1 MFLRRIREM
10 KRLLNC
16 TTSEMLSMNKDE
28 LKQSILA
35 SEGRTIMT
43 ETVVACQ
50 PLLNDLT
57 NAELAVSFGS
67 DMVLLNVFDCD
78 NPHINGLP
86 ETDEPVKLLKKL
98 VGRPVG
104 CNLEPIDENAKMME
118 NRLEISHGRHATKE
132 TFIKAKELGFDF
144 ICLTGNPGTG
154 VSNASIENAI
164 KLAKEYFGGMIIAG
178 KMHSSGIDEALVD
191 LPSIERF
198 IDAGADKNKIQYLVE
213 GDCCSPIVF
222 ASKTNNLEMLNFL
235 YSNGAKLKLDEEDRR
250 NFSMAEYQG
259 FFDIDTSPEGAD
271 LLVNTLEVLKSTKI
285 APSFDAK
292 GIIKLCLN
300 EYRDDDFKDLE
311 VNHFYYFCSNE
322 GIWCRELL
330 FNRISKNA
338 KLLTDLLWQLC
349 WNFRSDIELLKTV
362 LQKGVNIKERDFIYD
377 YLKQNPAYMFCF
389 K

>member
-1 MFLRRIREM
+1 M

-43 ETVVACQ
+43 ETVVACP
-50 PLLNDLT
+50 PLLGDLT

-67 DMVLLNVFDCD
+67 DMVLLNVFDCN

-98 VGRPVG
+98 VGRPVW

-118 NRLEISHGRHATKE
+118 NRLEISSGRHATKE

-191 LPSIERF
+191 LDSIERF
-198 IDAGADKNKIQYLVE
+198 IDAGADIILMPAVYTVPGLSEEEVTAACKLIKSKGALSLSSIGTSQE
-213 GDCCSPIVF
+213 GS
-222 ASKTNNLEMLNFL
+222 
-235 YSNGAKLKLDEEDRR
+235 DEGTIRQI
-250 NFSMAEYQG
+250 A
-259 FFDIDTSPEGAD
+259 
-271 LLVNTLEVLKSTKI
+271 LVNKRCGIDIQHIGDAGWCGIALPENIMALSIAIRGKRWTYHKI
-285 APSFDAK
+285 ASS
-292 GIIKLCLN
+292 
-300 EYRDDDFKDLE
+300 
-311 VNHFYYFCSNE
+311 VN
-322 GIWCRELL
+322 R
-330 FNRISKNA
+330 
-338 KLLTDLLWQLC
+338 
-349 WNFRSDIELLKTV
+349 
-362 LQKGVNIKERDFIYD
+362 
-377 YLKQNPAYMFCF
+377 
-389 K
+389 

>member
-1 MFLRRIREM
+1 M

-43 ETVVACQ
+43 ETVVACA
-50 PLLNDLT
+50 PLLGDLT

-67 DMVLLNVFDCD
+67 DMVLLNVFDCN

-118 NRLEISHGRHATKE
+118 NRLEISSGRHATKE

-191 LPSIERF
+191 LDSIERF
-198 IDAGADKNKIQYLVE
+198 IDAGADIILMPAVYTVPGLSEEEVTAACKLIKSKGALSLSSIGTSQE
-213 GDCCSPIVF
+213 GS
-222 ASKTNNLEMLNFL
+222 
-235 YSNGAKLKLDEEDRR
+235 DEGTIRQI
-250 NFSMAEYQG
+250 A
-259 FFDIDTSPEGAD
+259 
-271 LLVNTLEVLKSTKI
+271 LVNKRCGIDIQHIGDAGRCGIALPENIMALSIAIRGKRWTYHKI
-285 APSFDAK
+285 ASS
-292 GIIKLCLN
+292 
-300 EYRDDDFKDLE
+300 
-311 VNHFYYFCSNE
+311 VN
-322 GIWCRELL
+322 R
-330 FNRISKNA
+330 
-338 KLLTDLLWQLC
+338 
-349 WNFRSDIELLKTV
+349 
-362 LQKGVNIKERDFIYD
+362 
-377 YLKQNPAYMFCF
+377 
-389 K
+389 

>member
-1 MFLRRIREM
+1 M

-43 ETVVACQ
+43 ETVVACP
-50 PLLNDLT
+50 PLLGDLT

-78 NPHINGLP
+78 HPHINGLP

-132 TFIKAKELGFDF
+132 TFMKAKELGFDF

-191 LPSIERF
+191 LDSIERF
-198 IDAGADKNKIQYLVE
+198 IDAGADIILMPAVYTVPGLSEEEVRDACKLIKSKGALSLSSIGTSQE
-213 GDCCSPIVF
+213 GS
-222 ASKTNNLEMLNFL
+222 
-235 YSNGAKLKLDEEDRR
+235 DEGTIREI
-250 NFSMAEYQG
+250 A
-259 FFDIDTSPEGAD
+259 
-271 LLVNTLEVLKSTKI
+271 LVNKRCGIDIQHIGDAGWCGIALPENIMTLSIAIRGKRWTYHKI
-285 APSFDAK
+285 ASS
-292 GIIKLCLN
+292 
-300 EYRDDDFKDLE
+300 
-311 VNHFYYFCSNE
+311 VN
-322 GIWCRELL
+322 R
-330 FNRISKNA
+330 
-338 KLLTDLLWQLC
+338 
-349 WNFRSDIELLKTV
+349 
-362 LQKGVNIKERDFIYD
+362 
-377 YLKQNPAYMFCF
+377 
-389 K
+389 

>member
-1 MFLRRIREM
+1 MLLRRIREM

-43 ETVVACQ
+43 ETVVACP
-50 PLLNDLT
+50 PLLGDLT

-78 NPHINGLP
+78 HPHINGLP

-132 TFIKAKELGFDF
+132 TFMKAKELGFDF

-191 LPSIERF
+191 LDSIERF
-198 IDAGADKNKIQYLVE
+198 IDAGADIILMPAVYTVPGLSEEEVRDACKLIKSKGALSLSSIGTSQE
-213 GDCCSPIVF
+213 GS
-222 ASKTNNLEMLNFL
+222 
-235 YSNGAKLKLDEEDRR
+235 DEGTIREI
-250 NFSMAEYQG
+250 A
-259 FFDIDTSPEGAD
+259 
-271 LLVNTLEVLKSTKI
+271 LVNKRCGIDIQHIGDAGWCGIALPENIMALSIAIRGKRWTYHKI
-285 APSFDAK
+285 ASS
-292 GIIKLCLN
+292 
-300 EYRDDDFKDLE
+300 
-311 VNHFYYFCSNE
+311 VN
-322 GIWCRELL
+322 R
-330 FNRISKNA
+330 
-338 KLLTDLLWQLC
+338 
-349 WNFRSDIELLKTV
+349 
-362 LQKGVNIKERDFIYD
+362 
-377 YLKQNPAYMFCF
+377 
-389 K
+389 

>member
-1 MFLRRIREM
+1 M

-98 VGRPVG
+98 VGRPVE

-178 KMHSSGIDEALVD
+178 KMHGAGVDEPVASEESVKEFL
-191 LPSIERF
+191 
-198 IDAGADKNKIQYLVE
+198 DAGADVILVPAVGTVPGFTSEELIKIVKIVHKHGGLVMSTIGTSQESSGAQTVHDIALQNKICGVDIQHI
-213 GDCCSPIVF
+213 GDAGWGVVPPTNTIF
-222 ASKTNNLEMLNFL
+222 ELSKTIRGMNHTI
-235 YSNGAKLKLDEEDRR
+235 SR
-250 NFSMAEYQG
+250 MARS
-259 FFDIDTSPEGAD
+259 I
-271 LLVNTLEVLKSTKI
+271 
-285 APSFDAK
+285 
-292 GIIKLCLN
+292 
-300 EYRDDDFKDLE
+300 
-311 VNHFYYFCSNE
+311 
-322 GIWCRELL
+322 
-330 FNRISKNA
+330 NR
-338 KLLTDLLWQLC
+338 
-349 WNFRSDIELLKTV
+349 
-362 LQKGVNIKERDFIYD
+362 
-377 YLKQNPAYMFCF
+377 
-389 K
+389 

>member
-1 MFLRRIREM
+1 M

-43 ETVVACQ
+43 ETVVACP
-50 PLLNDLT
+50 PLLGDLT

-67 DMVLLNVFDCD
+67 DMVLLNVFDCN

-118 NRLEISHGRHATKE
+118 NRLEISSGRHATKE

-191 LPSIERF
+191 LDSIERF
-198 IDAGADKNKIQYLVE
+198 IDAGADIILMPAVYTVPGLSE
-213 GDCCSPIVF
+213 GEVAAACKLIK
-222 ASKTNNLEMLNFL
+222 SK
-235 YSNGAKLKLDEEDRR
+235 GALSLSSIGTSQEGSDEGTIRQI
-250 NFSMAEYQG
+250 A
-259 FFDIDTSPEGAD
+259 
-271 LLVNTLEVLKSTKI
+271 LVNKRCGIDIQHIGDAGWCGIALPENIMALSIAIRGKRWTYHKI
-285 APSFDAK
+285 ASS
-292 GIIKLCLN
+292 
-300 EYRDDDFKDLE
+300 
-311 VNHFYYFCSNE
+311 VN
-322 GIWCRELL
+322 R
-330 FNRISKNA
+330 
-338 KLLTDLLWQLC
+338 
-349 WNFRSDIELLKTV
+349 
-362 LQKGVNIKERDFIYD
+362 
-377 YLKQNPAYMFCF
+377 
-389 K
+389 

>member
-1 MFLRRIREM
+1 M

-43 ETVVACQ
+43 ETVVACP
-50 PLLNDLT
+50 PLLGDLT

-78 NPHINGLP
+78 HPHINGLP

-191 LPSIERF
+191 LDSIERF
-198 IDAGADKNKIQYLVE
+198 IDAGADIILMPAVYTVPGLSEEEVRDACKLIKSKGALSLSSIGTSQE
-213 GDCCSPIVF
+213 GS
-222 ASKTNNLEMLNFL
+222 
-235 YSNGAKLKLDEEDRR
+235 DEGTIREI
-250 NFSMAEYQG
+250 A
-259 FFDIDTSPEGAD
+259 
-271 LLVNTLEVLKSTKI
+271 LVNKRCGIDIQHIGDAGWCGIALPENIMALSIAIRGKRWTYHKI
-285 APSFDAK
+285 ASS
-292 GIIKLCLN
+292 
-300 EYRDDDFKDLE
+300 
-311 VNHFYYFCSNE
+311 VN
-322 GIWCRELL
+322 R
-330 FNRISKNA
+330 
-338 KLLTDLLWQLC
+338 
-349 WNFRSDIELLKTV
+349 
-362 LQKGVNIKERDFIYD
+362 
-377 YLKQNPAYMFCF
+377 
-389 K
+389 

>member
-1 MFLRRIREM
+1 M

-43 ETVVACQ
+43 ETVVAFF
-50 PLLNDLT
+50 PFLFGFLLLSLGDLT

-67 DMVLLNVFDCD
+67 DMVLLNVFDCN

-118 NRLEISHGRHATKE
+118 NRLEISSGRHATKE

-191 LPSIERF
+191 LDSIERF
-198 IDAGADKNKIQYLVE
+198 IDAGADIILMPAVYTVPGLSEEEVTAACKLIKSKGALSLSSIGTSQE
-213 GDCCSPIVF
+213 GS
-222 ASKTNNLEMLNFL
+222 
-235 YSNGAKLKLDEEDRR
+235 DEGTIRQI
-250 NFSMAEYQG
+250 A
-259 FFDIDTSPEGAD
+259 
-271 LLVNTLEVLKSTKI
+271 LVNKRCGIDIQHIGDAGWCGIALPENIMALSIAIRGKRWTYHKI
-285 APSFDAK
+285 ASS
-292 GIIKLCLN
+292 
-300 EYRDDDFKDLE
+300 
-311 VNHFYYFCSNE
+311 VN
-322 GIWCRELL
+322 R
-330 FNRISKNA
+330 
-338 KLLTDLLWQLC
+338 
-349 WNFRSDIELLKTV
+349 
-362 LQKGVNIKERDFIYD
+362 
-377 YLKQNPAYMFCF
+377 
-389 K
+389 

>member
-1 MFLRRIREM
+1 M

-43 ETVVACQ
+43 ETVVACP
-50 PLLNDLT
+50 PLLGDLT

-78 NPHINGLP
+78 HPHINGLP

-191 LPSIERF
+191 LDSIERF
-198 IDAGADKNKIQYLVE
+198 IDAGADIILMPAVYTVPGLSEEEVTAACKLIKSKGALSLSSIGTSQE
-213 GDCCSPIVF
+213 GS
-222 ASKTNNLEMLNFL
+222 
-235 YSNGAKLKLDEEDRR
+235 DEGTIRQI
-250 NFSMAEYQG
+250 A
-259 FFDIDTSPEGAD
+259 
-271 LLVNTLEVLKSTKI
+271 LVNKRCGIDIQHIGDAGWCGIALPENIMALSIAIRGKRWTYHKI
-285 APSFDAK
+285 ASS
-292 GIIKLCLN
+292 
-300 EYRDDDFKDLE
+300 
-311 VNHFYYFCSNE
+311 VN
-322 GIWCRELL
+322 R
-330 FNRISKNA
+330 
-338 KLLTDLLWQLC
+338 
-349 WNFRSDIELLKTV
+349 
-362 LQKGVNIKERDFIYD
+362 
-377 YLKQNPAYMFCF
+377 
-389 K
+389 

>member
-1 MFLRRIREM
+1 M

-35 SEGRTIMT
+35 SEGRSIMT
-43 ETVVACQ
+43 ETVVACP
-50 PLLNDLT
+50 PLLGDLT

-67 DMVLLNVFDCD
+67 DMVLLNVFDCN

-118 NRLEISHGRHATKE
+118 NRLEISSGRHATKE

-191 LPSIERF
+191 LDSIERF
-198 IDAGADKNKIQYLVE
+198 IDAGADIILMPAVYTVPGLSEEEVRDACKLIKSKGALSLSSIGTSQE
-213 GDCCSPIVF
+213 GS
-222 ASKTNNLEMLNFL
+222 
-235 YSNGAKLKLDEEDRR
+235 DEGTIRQI
-250 NFSMAEYQG
+250 A
-259 FFDIDTSPEGAD
+259 
-271 LLVNTLEVLKSTKI
+271 LVNKRCGIDIQHIGDAGWCGIALPENIMALSIAIRGKRWTYHKI
-285 APSFDAK
+285 ASS
-292 GIIKLCLN
+292 
-300 EYRDDDFKDLE
+300 
-311 VNHFYYFCSNE
+311 VN
-322 GIWCRELL
+322 R
-330 FNRISKNA
+330 
-338 KLLTDLLWQLC
+338 
-349 WNFRSDIELLKTV
+349 
-362 LQKGVNIKERDFIYD
+362 
-377 YLKQNPAYMFCF
+377 
-389 K
+389 

>member
-1 MFLRRIREM
+1 M

-43 ETVVACQ
+43 ETVVACP
-50 PLLNDLT
+50 PLLGDLT

-67 DMVLLNVFDCD
+67 DMVLLNVFDC
-78 NPHINGLP
+78 NKPHINGLP

-118 NRLEISHGRHATKE
+118 NRLEISSGRHATKE

-191 LPSIERF
+191 LDSIERF
-198 IDAGADKNKIQYLVE
+198 IDAGADIILMPAVYTVPGLSEEEVTAACKLIKSKGALSLSSIGTSQE
-213 GDCCSPIVF
+213 GS
-222 ASKTNNLEMLNFL
+222 
-235 YSNGAKLKLDEEDRR
+235 DEGTIRQI
-250 NFSMAEYQG
+250 A
-259 FFDIDTSPEGAD
+259 
-271 LLVNTLEVLKSTKI
+271 LVNKRCGIDIQHIGDAGWCGIALPENIMALSIAIRGKRWTYHKI
-285 APSFDAK
+285 ASS
-292 GIIKLCLN
+292 
-300 EYRDDDFKDLE
+300 
-311 VNHFYYFCSNE
+311 VN
-322 GIWCRELL
+322 R
-330 FNRISKNA
+330 
-338 KLLTDLLWQLC
+338 
-349 WNFRSDIELLKTV
+349 
-362 LQKGVNIKERDFIYD
+362 
-377 YLKQNPAYMFCF
+377 
-389 K
+389 

>member
-1 MFLRRIREM
+1 M

-43 ETVVACQ
+43 ETVVACP
-50 PLLNDLT
+50 PLLGDLT

-67 DMVLLNVFDCD
+67 DMVLLNVFDCN

-118 NRLEISHGRHATKE
+118 NRLEISSGRHATKE

-191 LPSIERF
+191 LDSIERF
-198 IDAGADKNKIQYLVE
+198 IDVGADIILMPAVYTVPGLSEEEVTAACKLIKSKGALSLSSIGTSQE
-213 GDCCSPIVF
+213 GS
-222 ASKTNNLEMLNFL
+222 
-235 YSNGAKLKLDEEDRR
+235 DEGTIRQI
-250 NFSMAEYQG
+250 A
-259 FFDIDTSPEGAD
+259 
-271 LLVNTLEVLKSTKI
+271 LVNKRCGIDIQHIGDAGWCGIALPENIMALSIAIRGKRWTYHKI
-285 APSFDAK
+285 ASS
-292 GIIKLCLN
+292 
-300 EYRDDDFKDLE
+300 
-311 VNHFYYFCSNE
+311 VN
-322 GIWCRELL
+322 R
-330 FNRISKNA
+330 
-338 KLLTDLLWQLC
+338 
-349 WNFRSDIELLKTV
+349 
-362 LQKGVNIKERDFIYD
+362 
-377 YLKQNPAYMFCF
+377 
-389 K
+389 

>member
-1 MFLRRIREM
+1 M

-43 ETVVACQ
+43 ETVVAC
-50 PLLNDLT
+50 PALLGDLT

-67 DMVLLNVFDCD
+67 DMVLLNVFDCN

-118 NRLEISHGRHATKE
+118 NRLEISSGRHATKE

-191 LPSIERF
+191 LDSIERF
-198 IDAGADKNKIQYLVE
+198 IDAGADIILMPAVYTVPGLSEEEVTAACKLIKSKGALSLSSIGTSQE
-213 GDCCSPIVF
+213 GS
-222 ASKTNNLEMLNFL
+222 
-235 YSNGAKLKLDEEDRR
+235 DEGTIRQI
-250 NFSMAEYQG
+250 A
-259 FFDIDTSPEGAD
+259 
-271 LLVNTLEVLKSTKI
+271 LVNKRCGIDIQHIGDAGWCGIALPENIMALSIAIRGKRWTYHKI
-285 APSFDAK
+285 ASS
-292 GIIKLCLN
+292 
-300 EYRDDDFKDLE
+300 
-311 VNHFYYFCSNE
+311 VN
-322 GIWCRELL
+322 R
-330 FNRISKNA
+330 
-338 KLLTDLLWQLC
+338 
-349 WNFRSDIELLKTV
+349 
-362 LQKGVNIKERDFIYD
+362 
-377 YLKQNPAYMFCF
+377 
-389 K
+389 

>member
-1 MFLRRIREM
+1 M

-43 ETVVACQ
+43 ETVVACP
-50 PLLNDLT
+50 PLLGDLT

-78 NPHINGLP
+78 HPHINGLP

-191 LPSIERF
+191 LDSIGRF
-198 IDAGADKNKIQYLVE
+198 IDAGADIILMPAVYTVPGLSEEEVRDACKLIKSKGALSLSSIGTSQE
-213 GDCCSPIVF
+213 GS
-222 ASKTNNLEMLNFL
+222 
-235 YSNGAKLKLDEEDRR
+235 DEGTIREI
-250 NFSMAEYQG
+250 A
-259 FFDIDTSPEGAD
+259 
-271 LLVNTLEVLKSTKI
+271 LVNKRCGIDIQHIGDAGWCGIALPENIMALSIAIRGKRWTYHKI
-285 APSFDAK
+285 ASS
-292 GIIKLCLN
+292 
-300 EYRDDDFKDLE
+300 
-311 VNHFYYFCSNE
+311 VN
-322 GIWCRELL
+322 R
-330 FNRISKNA
+330 
-338 KLLTDLLWQLC
+338 
-349 WNFRSDIELLKTV
+349 
-362 LQKGVNIKERDFIYD
+362 
-377 YLKQNPAYMFCF
+377 
-389 K
+389 

>member
-1 MFLRRIREM
+1 M

-43 ETVVACQ
+43 ETVVACP
-50 PLLNDLT
+50 PLLGDLT

-78 NPHINGLP
+78 HPHINGLP

-132 TFIKAKELGFDF
+132 TFMKAKELGFDF

-191 LPSIERF
+191 LDSIERF
-198 IDAGADKNKIQYLVE
+198 IDAGADIILMPAVYTVPGLSEEEVRDACKLIKSKGALSLSSIGTSQE
-213 GDCCSPIVF
+213 GS
-222 ASKTNNLEMLNFL
+222 
-235 YSNGAKLKLDEEDRR
+235 DEGTIREI
-250 NFSMAEYQG
+250 A
-259 FFDIDTSPEGAD
+259 
-271 LLVNTLEVLKSTKI
+271 LVNKRCGIDIQHIGDAGWCGIALPEILWHYLSPLEVN
-285 APSFDAK
+285 A
-292 GIIKLCLN
+292 GHIIKL
-300 EYRDDDFKDLE
+300 
-311 VNHFYYFCSNE
+311 H
-322 GIWCRELL
+322 
-330 FNRISKNA
+330 
-338 KLLTDLLWQLC
+338 
-349 WNFRSDIELLKTV
+349 
-362 LQKGVNIKERDFIYD
+362 LQ
-377 YLKQNPAYMFCF
+377 
-389 K
+389 

>member
-1 MFLRRIREM
+1 M

-43 ETVVACQ
+43 ETVVACP
-50 PLLNDLT
+50 PLLGDLT

-67 DMVLLNVFDCD
+67 DMVLLNVFDCN

-118 NRLEISHGRHATKE
+118 NRLEISSGRHATKE

-178 KMHSSGIDEALVD
+178 KMHSSGIDESLVD
-191 LPSIERF
+191 LDSIERF
-198 IDAGADKNKIQYLVE
+198 IDAGADIILMPAVYTVPGLSEEEVRDACKLIKSKGALSLSSIGTSQE
-213 GDCCSPIVF
+213 GS
-222 ASKTNNLEMLNFL
+222 
-235 YSNGAKLKLDEEDRR
+235 DEGTIRQI
-250 NFSMAEYQG
+250 A
-259 FFDIDTSPEGAD
+259 
-271 LLVNTLEVLKSTKI
+271 LVNKRCGIDIQHIGDAGWCGIALPENIMALSIAIRGKRWTYHKI
-285 APSFDAK
+285 ASS
-292 GIIKLCLN
+292 
-300 EYRDDDFKDLE
+300 
-311 VNHFYYFCSNE
+311 VN
-322 GIWCRELL
+322 R
-330 FNRISKNA
+330 
-338 KLLTDLLWQLC
+338 
-349 WNFRSDIELLKTV
+349 
-362 LQKGVNIKERDFIYD
+362 
-377 YLKQNPAYMFCF
+377 
-389 K
+389 

>member
-1 MFLRRIREM
+1 M

-43 ETVVACQ
+43 ETVVACP
-50 PLLNDLT
+50 PLLGDLT

-78 NPHINGLP
+78 HPHINGLP

-132 TFIKAKELGFDF
+132 TFMKAKELGFDF
-144 ICLTGNPGTG
+144 ICLTGIPGTG

-191 LPSIERF
+191 LDSIERF
-198 IDAGADKNKIQYLVE
+198 IDAGADIILMPAVYTVPGLSEEEVRDACKLIKSKGALSLSSIGTSQE
-213 GDCCSPIVF
+213 GS
-222 ASKTNNLEMLNFL
+222 
-235 YSNGAKLKLDEEDRR
+235 DEGTIRQI
-250 NFSMAEYQG
+250 A
-259 FFDIDTSPEGAD
+259 
-271 LLVNTLEVLKSTKI
+271 LVNKRCGIDIQHIGDAGWCGIALPENIMALSIAIRGKRWTYHKI
-285 APSFDAK
+285 ASS
-292 GIIKLCLN
+292 
-300 EYRDDDFKDLE
+300 
-311 VNHFYYFCSNE
+311 VN
-322 GIWCRELL
+322 R
-330 FNRISKNA
+330 
-338 KLLTDLLWQLC
+338 
-349 WNFRSDIELLKTV
+349 
-362 LQKGVNIKERDFIYD
+362 
-377 YLKQNPAYMFCF
+377 
-389 K
+389 

>member
-1 MFLRRIREM
+1 M

-43 ETVVACQ
+43 ETVVACP
-50 PLLNDLT
+50 PLLGDLT

-67 DMVLLNVFDCD
+67 DMVLLNVFDCN

-118 NRLEISHGRHATKE
+118 NRLEISSGRHATKE

-191 LPSIERF
+191 LDSIERF
-198 IDAGADKNKIQYLVE
+198 IDAGADIILMPAVYTVPGLSEEEVRDACKLIKSKGALSLSSIGTSQE
-213 GDCCSPIVF
+213 GS
-222 ASKTNNLEMLNFL
+222 
-235 YSNGAKLKLDEEDRR
+235 DEGTIREI
-250 NFSMAEYQG
+250 A
-259 FFDIDTSPEGAD
+259 
-271 LLVNTLEVLKSTKI
+271 LVNKRCGIDIQHIGDAGWCGIALPENIMALSIAIRGKRWTYHKI
-285 APSFDAK
+285 ASS
-292 GIIKLCLN
+292 
-300 EYRDDDFKDLE
+300 
-311 VNHFYYFCSNE
+311 VN
-322 GIWCRELL
+322 R
-330 FNRISKNA
+330 
-338 KLLTDLLWQLC
+338 
-349 WNFRSDIELLKTV
+349 
-362 LQKGVNIKERDFIYD
+362 
-377 YLKQNPAYMFCF
+377 
-389 K
+389 

>member
-1 MFLRRIREM
+1 M

-43 ETVVACQ
+43 ETVVACP
-50 PLLNDLT
+50 PLLGDLT

-67 DMVLLNVFDCD
+67 DMVLLNVFDCN

-118 NRLEISHGRHATKE
+118 NRLEISSGRHATKE

-144 ICLTGNPGTG
+144 ICLTGNPETG

-191 LPSIERF
+191 LDSIERF
-198 IDAGADKNKIQYLVE
+198 IDAGADIILMPAVYTVPGLSEEEVTAACKLIKSKGALSLSSIGTSQE
-213 GDCCSPIVF
+213 GS
-222 ASKTNNLEMLNFL
+222 
-235 YSNGAKLKLDEEDRR
+235 DEGTIRQI
-250 NFSMAEYQG
+250 A
-259 FFDIDTSPEGAD
+259 
-271 LLVNTLEVLKSTKI
+271 LVNKRCGIDIQHIGDAGWCGIALPENIMALSIAIRGKRWTYHKI
-285 APSFDAK
+285 ASS
-292 GIIKLCLN
+292 
-300 EYRDDDFKDLE
+300 
-311 VNHFYYFCSNE
+311 VN
-322 GIWCRELL
+322 R
-330 FNRISKNA
+330 
-338 KLLTDLLWQLC
+338 
-349 WNFRSDIELLKTV
+349 
-362 LQKGVNIKERDFIYD
+362 
-377 YLKQNPAYMFCF
+377 
-389 K
+389 

>member
-1 MFLRRIREM
+1 M

-43 ETVVACQ
+43 ETVVACP
-50 PLLNDLT
+50 PLLGDLT

-67 DMVLLNVFDCD
+67 DMVLLNVFDCN

-118 NRLEISHGRHATKE
+118 NRLEISSGRHATKE

-191 LPSIERF
+191 LDSIERF
-198 IDAGADKNKIQYLVE
+198 IDAGADIILMPAVYTVPGISEEEVRDACKLIKSKGALSLSSIGTSQE
-213 GDCCSPIVF
+213 GS
-222 ASKTNNLEMLNFL
+222 
-235 YSNGAKLKLDEEDRR
+235 DEGTIREI
-250 NFSMAEYQG
+250 A
-259 FFDIDTSPEGAD
+259 
-271 LLVNTLEVLKSTKI
+271 LVNKRCGIDIQHIGDAGWCGIALPENIMALSIAIRGKRWTYHKI
-285 APSFDAK
+285 ASS
-292 GIIKLCLN
+292 
-300 EYRDDDFKDLE
+300 
-311 VNHFYYFCSNE
+311 VN
-322 GIWCRELL
+322 R
-330 FNRISKNA
+330 
-338 KLLTDLLWQLC
+338 
-349 WNFRSDIELLKTV
+349 
-362 LQKGVNIKERDFIYD
+362 
-377 YLKQNPAYMFCF
+377 
-389 K
+389 

>member
-1 MFLRRIREM
+1 M

-43 ETVVACQ
+43 ETVVACP
-50 PLLNDLT
+50 PLLGDLT

-78 NPHINGLP
+78 HTQINGLP

-198 IDAGADKNKIQYLVE
+198 IDAGADIILMPAVYTVPGLSEEEVRDACKLIKSKGALSLSSIGTSQE
-213 GDCCSPIVF
+213 GS
-222 ASKTNNLEMLNFL
+222 
-235 YSNGAKLKLDEEDRR
+235 DEGTIREI
-250 NFSMAEYQG
+250 A
-259 FFDIDTSPEGAD
+259 
-271 LLVNTLEVLKSTKI
+271 LVNKRCGIDIQHIGDAGWCGIALPENIMALSIAIRGKRWTYHKI
-285 APSFDAK
+285 ASS
-292 GIIKLCLN
+292 
-300 EYRDDDFKDLE
+300 
-311 VNHFYYFCSNE
+311 VN
-322 GIWCRELL
+322 R
-330 FNRISKNA
+330 
-338 KLLTDLLWQLC
+338 
-349 WNFRSDIELLKTV
+349 
-362 LQKGVNIKERDFIYD
+362 
-377 YLKQNPAYMFCF
+377 
-389 K
+389 

>member
-1 MFLRRIREM
+1 M

-43 ETVVACQ
+43 ETVVACP
-50 PLLNDLT
+50 PLLGDLT

-67 DMVLLNVFDCD
+67 DMVLLNVFDCN

-118 NRLEISHGRHATKE
+118 NRLEISSGRHATKE

-191 LPSIERF
+191 LDSIERF
-198 IDAGADKNKIQYLVE
+198 IDAGADIILMPAVYTVPGLSEEEVTAACKLIKSKGALSLSSIGTSQE
-213 GDCCSPIVF
+213 GS
-222 ASKTNNLEMLNFL
+222 
-235 YSNGAKLKLDEEDRR
+235 DEGTIRQI
-250 NFSMAEYQG
+250 A
-259 FFDIDTSPEGAD
+259 
-271 LLVNTLEVLKSTKI
+271 LVNKRCGIDIQHIGDAGWCGIALPENIMALSIAIRGKRWTYHKI
-285 APSFDAK
+285 ASS
-292 GIIKLCLN
+292 
-300 EYRDDDFKDLE
+300 
-311 VNHFYYFCSNE
+311 VN
-322 GIWCRELL
+322 R
-330 FNRISKNA
+330 
-338 KLLTDLLWQLC
+338 
-349 WNFRSDIELLKTV
+349 
-362 LQKGVNIKERDFIYD
+362 
-377 YLKQNPAYMFCF
+377 
-389 K
+389 